1 MEKHSDK
8 QPENNEESLLL
19 QQPQQQQLQILQQ
32 LQQLNENLLRQ
43 QQLQGQE
50 AVEIQQQDRGT
61 PVQHMLLYQ
70 DGTYDVLNSVRGNAG
85 PIRRTW

>member
-43 QQLQGQE
+43 QPQQQLQGQE
-50 AVEIQQQDRGT
+50 AVEIQQQGNEKQPFLQT
-61 PVQHMLLYQ
+61 VQ
-70 DGTYDVLNSVRGNAG
+70 
-85 PIRRTW
+85 IRNRPRN